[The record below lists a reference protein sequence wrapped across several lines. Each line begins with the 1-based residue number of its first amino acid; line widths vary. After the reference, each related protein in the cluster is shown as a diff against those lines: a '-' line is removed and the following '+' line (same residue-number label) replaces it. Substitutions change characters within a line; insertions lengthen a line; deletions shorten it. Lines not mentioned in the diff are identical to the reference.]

1 MASSSYLSPGVY
13 VEETDTGNKPIEGV
27 STSTTGLVGVTERGP
42 ANVPTLVTSF
52 GEFRRVFG
60 GYLPIADFTD
70 PTGRVHCYLP
80 HAAEGFFVNRGKRA
94 YIVRVTAEE
103 AVRANRRLFFHDLA
117 IASPDPTVLLRA
129 AEEGTGTAINLP
141 AIVVLLP
148 TGLASPNDVIR
159 IGDGS
164 RAEYRTIANIDTT
177 QRQVSLNLPLQR
189 SHAIGVTVRDVAG
202 TVDTTNFTT
211 GDFTLAADANAGATQ
226 ILLSAGTTAADL
238 TALAALAAPELIG
251 LDAVGAN
258 GEYVLATAFTAIGTT
273 QVRLTLANP
282 VQRHHAAGPGV
293 LALSVPA
300 GTNQVLQVAANG
312 GDSIIYLNA
321 LGGAF
326 TNPVHLA
333 VIDPGSANQEVRRI
347 GTLSELTLDL
357 PPYEDYPI
365 SSVVEHVTIADDN
378 RTITASTTAD
388 ATLNDVSAIEP
399 GMAILFTT
407 PAAATIIV
415 SAVDVATKKVTFL
428 VPLAAAPTGTASVQP
443 RKVTADVAAGAV
455 VLPLDARIGLSAGD
469 VIRVGVAPNDEY
481 VTVRQV
487 SDPRS
492 VPPDAGAIVIDSPL
506 RRGHA
511 NGTDVH
517 RQAVVL
523 DATRQST
530 LTLLDANTS
539 ATQLLVAEGT
549 NYAATE
555 FVRVTLPSGD
565 VHYHQISANTA
576 ATPGT
581 IELDVALIRSHAAG
595 NTVVARQPLLEVRAL
610 DTGDWGNRVLVSV
623 SPEEKGLLARAEV
636 TAATPSPGPGIPSTL
651 RLTTV
656 TGVEAGTVLEL
667 RDPDDAAVIGDFIKV
682 KAIDRAANNLVI
694 LDSPGLSATHIA
706 AFTAAGAAGKR
717 LVAHSKEFRLE
728 VLLLGQPNFA
738 VPIRNEDPIDLELF
752 QLLSMDQRHS
762 HYFERV
768 IGSTFVDGAAN
779 DDLGRP
785 LRRSDRR
792 SEGGS
797 AYIRVHDLGSS
808 DADRERV
815 RLWPETLVDRLPSGL
830 LRPARHRLGE
840 GESLAIFGDDSVA
853 TMGDPIYQG
862 VDDREPDKRT
872 GIYALKNVQS
882 ISLVAAPGQV
892 TVAVQ
897 QALIDHCEEMRYRFA
912 VLDAQG
918 PDKDTLDDIQAQRQ
932 QFDTKYAAF
941 YHPWLTILD
950 PFPTNLAAVG
960 QFPIAPSGHVLGIY
974 ARTDDERGVHKAPA
988 NEVVGGLTGLTRYLN
1003 QREQDVLNPYPVNI
1017 DVIRDFRPYNRGIRV
1032 WGARCIT
1039 SDSDWKYIN
1048 VRRLV
1053 IFIEDS
1059 IDRGLQWVVFEPNS
1073 EELWARVRRAITN
1086 FLTTVWRNGALEGTT
1101 REQAFYVKCDRTTMT
1116 RDDIDNGRLI
1126 AVIGVAPVKP
1136 AEFVII
1142 RIGLWTADASS

>member
-60 GYLPIADFTD
+60 GYLTIAEFTD
-70 PTGRVHCYLP
+70 PTGRAHCYLP
-80 HAAEGFFVNRGKRA
+80 HATEGFFVNGGKRA
-94 YIVRVTAEE
+94 YVVRVTARE
-103 AVRANRRLFFHDLA
+103 AERADRRLFFHDLA
-117 IASPDPTVLLRA
+117 IASPAATVLLRA
-129 AEEGTGTAINLP
+129 AEEGTGTAINP
-141 AIVVLLP
+141 PPIVVLLP
-148 TGLASPNDVIR
+148 TGLSATDVIR
-159 IGDGS
+159 VGDGS
-164 RAEYRTIANIDTT
+164 RAEYRTIASIDAT

-189 SHAIGVTVRDVAG
+189 SHAIGVTVRDVVA

-211 GDFTLAADANAGATQ
+211 GDFKLAADANAGATQ
-226 ILLSAGTTAADL
+226 ILVSAGTTAADL
-238 TALAALAAPELIG
+238 TKLAALAAPELIQ
-251 LDAVGAN
+251 LDLSAN
-258 GEYVLATAFTAIGTT
+258 AEYMQAMAFTAIGTT
-273 QVRLTLANP
+273 QVRLTLATP
-282 VQRHHAAGPGV
+282 LQRHHAAGQSV
-293 LALSVPA
+293 FALSVPA
-300 GTNQVLQVAANG
+300 GTDQTLQVAANG
-312 GDSIIYLNA
+312 GDSIVYLDA

-326 TNPVHLA
+326 TNTIHLA
-333 VIDPGSANQEVRRI
+333 VIDPGGANQEVRRI

-365 SSVVEHVTIADDN
+365 SSLVEHVTIADDD
-378 RTITASTTAD
+378 RTVGASTKAD
-388 ATLNDVSAIEP
+388 ATLDDVTAIEP
-399 GMAILFTT
+399 GMAIVFDTG
-407 PAAATIIV
+407 TIIV
-415 SAVDVATKKVTFL
+415 SAVDAAAKKVTFL
-428 VPLAAAPTGTASVQP
+428 IPLATAPTVATKAKVQP
-443 RKVTADVAAGAV
+443 RKLTAGVTAGTV
-455 VLPLDARIGLSAGD
+455 VLALDARIGLSAGD
-469 VIRVGVAPNDEY
+469 VIRVGIAPNDEY
-481 VTVRQV
+481 VTVQQV

-506 RRGHA
+506 RRDHA
-511 NGTDVH
+511 SGTDVH
-517 RQAVVL
+517 RQAPPAV

-530 LTLLDANTS
+530 FTLLDANTT

-549 NYAATE
+549 NYAAAE
-555 FVRVTLPSGD
+555 FIRVRLPSGD
-565 VHYHQISANTA
+565 EHYHQIAANTP

-595 NTVVARQPLLEVRAL
+595 NAVVVRQALLEVRAL

-623 SPEEKGLLARAEV
+623 SPEAVGLLARAEV

-667 RDPDDAAVIGDFIKV
+667 RDPDDETVIGDFIKV
-682 KAIDRAANNLVI
+682 KAIDRAANNLVG

-728 VLLLGQPNFA
+728 VFLLGPPNFA
-738 VPIRNEDPIDLELF
+738 VPIRNDDPIDYELF
-752 QLLSMDQRHS
+752 QQLSMDQRHS
-762 HYFERV
+762 RYFERV

-797 AYIRVHDLGSS
+797 NYIRVHDLGSS
-808 DADRERV
+808 DVDRERV

-830 LRPARHRLGE
+830 LRPARQRLGE
-840 GESLAIFGDDSVA
+840 GESLAIFGNDSVG
-853 TMGDPIYQG
+853 TMGDPMYQG
-862 VDDREPDKRT
+862 QDDREPDKRT
-872 GIYALKNVQS
+872 GIYALKNVES
-882 ISLVAAPGQV
+882 ISLVAASGQV
-892 TVAVQ
+892 TVPVQ

-918 PDKDTLDDIQAQRQ
+918 PDRDTLDDIQAQRQ

-960 QFPIAPSGHVLGIY
+960 QFPI
-974 ARTDDERGVHKAPA
+974 
-988 NEVVGGLTGLTRYLN
+988 
-1003 QREQDVLNPYPVNI
+1003 
-1017 DVIRDFRPYNRGIRV
+1017 
-1032 WGARCIT
+1032 
-1039 SDSDWKYIN
+1039 
-1048 VRRLV
+1048 
-1053 IFIEDS
+1053 
-1059 IDRGLQWVVFEPNS
+1059 
-1073 EELWARVRRAITN
+1073 
-1086 FLTTVWRNGALEGTT
+1086 
-1101 REQAFYVKCDRTTMT
+1101 
-1116 RDDIDNGRLI
+1116 
-1126 AVIGVAPVKP
+1126 
-1136 AEFVII
+1136 
-1142 RIGLWTADASS
+1142 